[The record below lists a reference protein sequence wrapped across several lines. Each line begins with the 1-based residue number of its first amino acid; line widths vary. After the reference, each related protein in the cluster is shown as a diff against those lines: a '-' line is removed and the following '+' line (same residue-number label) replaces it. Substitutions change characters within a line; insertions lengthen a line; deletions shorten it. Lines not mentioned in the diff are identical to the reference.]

1 MSIGSPMVPE
11 RVSAPQVTREG
22 LYEQVWREPM
32 LRVAERHGVSSSF
45 LARVCTLMNVPRPP
59 RGYWAKLEFGKAEP
73 QPPLPEARPD
83 DKLVWNRGHEPDIVS
98 RPLPRPPTT
107 VPRFRKPPV
116 SETLKRHPLV
126 TDVRDLFLKGR
137 TNDAGFLK
145 PSKRL
150 LPDLVVSEKNLDT
163 ALDVANQL
171 FQQLELAGHRVVL
184 APTDRYYTRCE
195 VDEREVPRQGYHHA
209 NLWSPQRPTFVYV
222 GTVAIGLTLFETTEE
237 IEVQYVNGKYI
248 PVADLPVEKRRR
260 YTAIHSWTTKRD
272 YATGRFCLQ
281 AFSPYGLASWKKQ
294 WRESGDKKL
303 TNQFAKIVTELTAAA
318 EEIARLVEEGER
330 QAEIRRRQWEE
341 ERRQREE
348 KEERARRV
356 RAREEARKELLQAID
371 AWGEVRRIQ
380 AFLSEAEDEAENL
393 QPEERDR
400 AQARIGLARE
410 LIGEHDALAA
420 LIRWRSPDER
430 YP

>member
-1 MSIGSPMVPE
+1 MDELSPQP
-11 RVSAPQVTREG
+11 SAHVASQQVTRED
-22 LYEQVWREPM
+22 LYGQVWREPM

-45 LARVCTLMNVPRPP
+45 LARICTLMNVPRPP

-83 DKLVWNRGHEPDIVS
+83 DKLVWNRGHEPDVVS

-107 VPRFRKPPV
+107 VPRFRRLPV
-116 SETLKRHPLV
+116 IEPLKRHPLV

-137 TNDAGFLK
+137 TNDAGLLK

-150 LPDLVVSEKNLDT
+150 LPDLVVSEKTLDT

-171 FQQLELAGHRVVL
+171 FQQLELVGHRVVL
-184 APTDRYYTRCE
+184 APTDRYYARCE
-195 VDEREVPRQGYHHA
+195 IDEREVPRRGYHHA
-209 NLWSPQRPTFVYV
+209 DLWSPQRPTFVYI

-248 PVADLPVEKRRR
+248 PVADMPVEKRRR
-260 YTAIHSWTTKRD
+260 YAAIHSWTTKRD
-272 YATGRFCLQ
+272 YATGRLCLQ
-281 AFSPYGLASWKKQ
+281 AFSPYGPASWKRQ

-303 TNQFAKIVTELTAAA
+303 TNQFARIVTELNAAA
-318 EEIARLVEEGER
+318 GEIARQVEEGER

-380 AFLSEAEDEAENL
+380 AFLNDAEATAASL
-393 QPEERDR
+393 QPDEREG
-400 AQARIGLARE
+400 ALAKIELARK
-410 LIGEHDALAA
+410 LIGEQSALDALLA
-420 LIRWRSPDER
+420 WRSPDER
-430 YP
+430 